1 MEARRQVPFAVLG
14 VYAAVLVSS
23 LGLTPLWLDEIQQFA
38 SKRHTTIPEV
48 IRWVQLNAGASPL
61 PYLAQR
67 VFVGWFGYSAWAA
80 RFPAAI
86 CSVLSGAVFLAVCPR
101 FLERSRW
108 IALVL
113 FLTLPI
119 QFRYGLE
126 ARVYSQGL
134 LFSLLTLWL
143 FLRLTERY
151 SAGLAVL
158 YGIAIAAGLYSQPLT
173 VFPVLAQ
180 IALMPRRAL
189 IPACAALLS
198 YLPWYVAQHQA
209 QVQYALIAPPTA
221 FFSLRQINPKIVLH
235 DITGGGYA
243 CTISLFGLAG
253 WAVGRAPKQRLL
265 LYTVATSLVGPIVM
279 DVVFNYFFAERQLL
293 FAMPALV
300 LLAAQGVDRLRAES
314 RGILAWTLISVFLIA
329 ASLKNFTQAT
339 VTRDDL
345 SATADAISTRLPAE
359 ACVAAVPREQI
370 DFYLFFRPELQAR
383 VCRNGFP
390 GREMIAAT
398 SVYTTP
404 SERKAFASSV
414 AARFQ
419 PGETIRIGQSEL
431 TTYSSR

>member
-1 MEARRQVPFAVLG
+1 VLG
-14 VYAAVLVSS
+14 VYAAVLSSS

-38 SKRHTTIPEV
+38 SKRHTTIGEV

-67 VFVGWFGYSAWAA
+67 AFVGWFGYSAWAA
-80 RFPAAI
+80 RFPAAL
-86 CSVLSGAVFLAVCPR
+86 CSVLCGAVFLAVCPR
-101 FLERSRW
+101 FLERRRW

-113 FLTLPI
+113 FLTLPV

-143 FLRLTERY
+143 FLRLNERY
-151 SAGLAVL
+151 STGLAVL

-180 IALMPRRAL
+180 IALVSRRAL

-198 YLPWYVAQHQA
+198 YLPWYVAQHHAQA
-209 QVQYALIAPPTA
+209 QYALIAPPTA
-221 FFSLRQINPKIVLH
+221 FFSFRQINPRIVLH

-243 CTISLFGLAG
+243 CAISLFGLAG
-253 WAVGRAPKQRLL
+253 WAIGRAPRQRLL
-265 LYTVATSLVGPIVM
+265 LYTAAASLTGPIVM
-279 DVVFNYFFAERQLL
+279 DIVFNYFFAERQLL
-293 FAMPALV
+293 FAIPALV
-300 LLAAQGVDRLRAES
+300 LLAAQGVERAES
-314 RGILAWTLISVFLIA
+314 RGIFAWALVSVFLIA

-339 VTRDDL
+339 VPRDDL
-345 SATADAISTRLPAE
+345 SATADAISTLLPAD

-370 DFYLFFRPELQAR
+370 AFYLFFHPELQAR
-383 VCRNGFP
+383 VCRDGFP
-390 GREMIAAT
+390 SREMIAAT
-398 SVYTTP
+398 SVYATP
-404 SERKAFASSV
+404 SERQAFASSV

-431 TTYSSR
+431 TTYSLR